1 MRFFPPPVL
10 FMVCF
15 AAAALLER
23 LRPLALPP
31 LDHRAALVTGTV
43 MLVIAAFL
51 GYSAIYVMWRAKT
64 PIEPGHVPSKLVTTG
79 PFRFTR
85 NPLYVTLLLIMIA
98 VGFMMSSAWF
108 LITAAMLLVLL
119 DRLIIAREERVIR
132 QHFGD
137 EYAAY
142 MARVRRW
149 V

>member
-1 MRFFPPPVL
+1 MA
-10 FMVCF
+10 CF

-23 LRPLALPP
+23 MRPSGSP
-31 LDHRAALVTGTV
+31 LDGRVPLVTGSV
-43 MLVIAAFL
+43 VLVAAAFL
-51 GYSAIYVMWRAKT
+51 GSSAIFVMWRAKT

-98 VGFMMSSAWF
+98 VGLMMSSMWF
-108 LITAAMLLVLL
+108 LIAAAILLLLL

-137 EYAAY
+137 EYGAY

-149 V
+149 L